1 LAKAFPTV
9 FQDEIFPLKAK
20 ELSNMAYMVVT
31 ADVTV
36 QEGGERSLL
45 TKILLYCKKYVA
57 IRDEQR
63 DEAAVQL
70 F

>member
-1 LAKAFPTV
+1 
-9 FQDEIFPLKAK
+9 
-20 ELSNMAYMVVT
+20 MAYMVVT